1 MSRFMLTKE
10 HRRFTEFA
18 NAVRKQKTIGIC
30 YGPAGVGK
38 TQSGERYA
46 GWHKARDTIEYWGD
60 DTHHCRAAGA
70 APINAALARS
80 RTVFFTPQVQTTP
93 KQLKLELDDVFI
105 LVSLCIEE
113 HLIAQRAAQTTDK
126 PVVYRVRKPVVELMI
141 IDESERLSAGCIE
154 HLRDRFDRYGIAL
167 LLIGMT
173 GLEKQFS
180 HYAQFYSRVGFAHQY
195 RALADDELLFVLQRH
210 WKRFGK
216 TLDPDDFTDH
226 QAVTAIDRIT
236 RGNFR
241 LLDRLFTQI
250 DRVLRIND
258 LDTITEDVIEA
269 ARSTLVIG
277 TPE

>member
-10 HRRFTEFA
+10 HRRFVEFA
-18 NAVRKQKTIGIC
+18 DAVRKQKTIGIC

-38 TQSGERYA
+38 TQSGQRYA
-46 GWHKARDTIEYWGD
+46 GWHKARDYINYWGD
-60 DTHHCRAAGA
+60 GPYHCRDESAVAV
-70 APINAALARS
+70 NAALARS

-93 KQLKLELDDVFI
+93 KQLKAELDHVFI
-105 LVSLCIEE
+105 LVGLCIQE
-113 HLIAQRAAQTTDK
+113 HLIASQGTQPADK
-126 PVVYRVRKPVVELMI
+126 PPIHRIKHPVVELMI
-141 IDESERLSAGCIE
+141 IDEAERLTAGCIE
-154 HLRDRFDRYGIAL
+154 FLRDRFDRDGIAL

-195 RALADDELLFVLQRH
+195 RNLADDELNFVLSRH
-210 WKRFGK
+210 WKRLGK
-216 TLDPDDFTDH
+216 ELDPDDFTDH
-226 QAVTAIDRIT
+226 QAITAIARIT

-241 LLDRLFTQI
+241 LLDRLFMQI

-258 LDTITEDVIEA
+258 LNTITEDVIEA

-277 TPE
+277 TQE

>member
-1 MSRFMLTKE
+1 MNRFMVTKE
-10 HRRFTEFA
+10 HRRFIEFA
-18 NAVRKQKTIGIC
+18 DAVRKQKTIGIC
-30 YGPAGVGK
+30 YGPAGIGK
-38 TQSGERYA
+38 TQSGQHYA
-46 GWHKARDTIEYWGD
+46 GWHKARDTIEYWGED
-60 DTHHCRAAGA
+60 DHHCRADKA

-80 RTVFFTPQVQTTP
+80 RTVFYTPQVQTTP
-93 KQLKLELDDVFI
+93 KQLKAELDHVFV

-113 HLIAQRAAQTTDK
+113 HLIAQQKDQPGDQARLH
-126 PVVYRVRKPVVELMI
+126 RIRKPVVELMI
-141 IDESERLSAGCIE
+141 IDESERLSAGSIE

-195 RALADDELLFVLQRH
+195 RQLADDELLFVLQRQ
-210 WKRFGK
+210 WKRLGK
-216 TLDPDDFTDH
+216 ELDPDDFTDH
-226 QAVTAIDRIT
+226 QAITAIARIT

-258 LDTITEDVIEA
+258 LNTITEDVVEA

>member
-1 MSRFMLTKE
+1 MAQSPRHHRVLGRRHAPLQSRRSGTNQRGAGPQS
-10 HRRFTEFA
+10 HR
-18 NAVRKQKTIGIC
+18 VL
-30 YGPAGVGK
+30 
-38 TQSGERYA
+38 
-46 GWHKARDTIEYWGD
+46 H
-60 DTHHCRAAGA
+60 
-70 APINAALARS
+70 
-80 RTVFFTPQVQTTP
+80 PQVQTTP

-210 WKRFGK
+210 WKRLARHWTPTISPTTKQSQPSTESHGK
-216 TLDPDDFTDH
+216 LPAT
-226 QAVTAIDRIT
+226 
-236 RGNFR
+236 
-241 LLDRLFTQI
+241 DRLFTQI

-269 ARSTLVIG
+269 ARSTLCHRDARVTKSHQIWSQQAQ
-277 TPE
+277 TFTRIPCQRAHRLRSICNINRSF